1 MGLHARAYHLV
12 VLMFDVCL
20 CAHVRT
26 REWVGVCK
34 VYGCEG
40 GVINT
45 SHNPRVVVI
54 LADS

>member
-1 MGLHARAYHLV
+1 MGLHARGNNLV

-20 CAHVRT
+20 CAHVRA

-34 VYGCEG
+34 VCGYE

-45 SHNPRVVVI
+45 SHNPRVVAT
-54 LADS
+54 LANS